1 MENKENKLLSQ
12 YAEEF
17 RTYEKEL
24 KEREYLKDIKSTL
37 SEGENFL
44 RQTRRVEVKV
54 FDDTFLDELE
64 EGMDAITKIISNP
77 RTFIREE
84 EELVE
89 AGLANKITT
98 LSIQHFAS
106 HTQFIRNID
115 EDGNVIPEK
124 ILTIFTETDTAIY
137 ENRFVMTLIK
147 KCLSFIETR
156 YNFIKEHFETYNS
169 DLLLVHNKTD
179 INGVIYEVDTRV
191 KVSAPT
197 ESEEESER
205 NTMLLNRLTEL
216 KTKCSYFVRSPFMT
230 QMKGAKDVAN
240 PIHMTNLLR
249 KHPDY
254 HRAYLLWGFLD
265 KYEELGISFD
275 VKEYNQE
282 FSEEYLD
289 ELSDHVASSILLVHS
304 NQTDPRVDN
313 LAKDAHYNPEVIFT
327 LEDETYS
334 DGKFIY
340 DAYPEALKK
349 EDIPLPPLPEEVREA
364 NEKLLQKI
372 EKEKKLKVKV
382 EEAILDDKDKQVYQ
396 EVKRRKEREKALLAL
411 IEKLT
416 KENEE
421 FKTRLAKYEKMD
433 KPHN

>member
-1 MENKENKLLSQ
+1 MKSKVVNKSKLLKE
-12 YAEEF
+12 YAEE
-17 RTYEKEL
+17 Y
-24 KEREYLKDIKSTL
+24 REVLNADSLNEVKDVLNS
-37 SEGENFL
+37 GENYL
-44 RQTRRVEVKV
+44 RQTRRVEMKV
-54 FDDTFLDELE
+54 FDDSFIKKLE
-64 EGMDAITKIISNP
+64 DGMDAITKIISNP

-106 HTQFIRNID
+106 HTQFIRNVD
-115 EDGNVIPEK
+115 EDDNVIPEK

-147 KCLSFIETR
+147 KTLSFIEKR
-156 YNFIKEHFETYNS
+156 YTFIKEHFETFDS
-169 DLLLVHNKTD
+169 DLLLVHNKTNID
-179 INGVIYEVDTRV
+179 GVTYEVDSRI

-197 ESEEESER
+197 GSEEESER
-205 NTMLLNRLTEL
+205 NTRLLDRLSEL

-230 QMKGAKDVAN
+230 QMKGAKDVSN

-275 VKEYNQE
+275 IKEYNKK
-282 FSEEYLD
+282 FSKKYRD
-289 ELSDHVASSILLVHS
+289 ELSSYVASSVLLIHNNMTSPNIKKVYKKKKY
-304 NQTDPRVDN
+304 TP
-313 LAKDAHYNPEVIFT
+313 KVIFS

-334 DGKFIY
+334 DGKYIY
-340 DAYPEALKK
+340 EAYPEAVKQ
-349 EDIPLPPLPEEVREA
+349 ENPLPPLPSEVRKK
-364 NEKLLQKI
+364 NERLLNKI
-372 EKEKKLKVKV
+372 ENEKKLKSKV
-382 EEAILDDKDKQVYQ
+382 DQAILDDKDRAVYE
-396 EVKRRKEREKALLAL
+396 EVKRRKERELSLLDL
-411 IEKLT
+411 IEKLQ

-421 FKTRLAKYEKMD
+421 LRNKLNDEKVD
-433 KPHN
+433 KPNN

>member
-1 MENKENKLLSQ
+1 
-12 YAEEF
+12 
-17 RTYEKEL
+17 
-24 KEREYLKDIKSTL
+24 
-37 SEGENFL
+37 
-44 RQTRRVEVKV
+44 
-54 FDDTFLDELE
+54 
-64 EGMDAITKIISNP
+64 MDAITKIISNP